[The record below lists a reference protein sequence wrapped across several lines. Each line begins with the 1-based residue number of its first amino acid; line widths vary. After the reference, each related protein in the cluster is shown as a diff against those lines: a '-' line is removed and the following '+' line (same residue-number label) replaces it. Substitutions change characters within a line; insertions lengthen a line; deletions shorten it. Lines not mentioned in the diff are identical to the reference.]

1 MKKILFIIVPIIIIL
16 ILVIWKVYEKNSI
29 ETNNRGGWSRGSR
42 DDVVAV
48 EVENIRK
55 KNLTKWVTLTG
66 SLKPQ
71 SKYFISSKTT
81 GKIEKLFV
89 DMGDE
94 IENGQLLAKLE
105 DSESRLQV
113 KIANTIVKSAES
125 NLESV
130 KNIFEQSKKNLLRKQ
145 KLFDR
150 DLISK
155 SEIELALADYN
166 KLNANL
172 KIAKSNLNEKL
183 SILENANIKL
193 SYSNIYADWD
203 NSKTK
208 KIIGEKILESGSL
221 VNSNTPIYSV
231 LDINNLIGSVSVTE
245 TDFLKLEKGL
255 SAKIKVNSFPGK
267 TFFGEIVRIAPFL
280 NENTREAKVDI
291 LIPNTTKILKPGMFI
306 TASIIVAEK
315 KNVITVPTNAL
326 VGKNNNNVFVVDN
339 NSEKVNLININIG
352 IIENGWAEIIS
363 PQLNGRVVTLGHHLL
378 RDGSKIIIPDLKNK
392 TKNNKGKSN
401 KWNKKNKKERK

>member
-150 DLISK
+150 GLISK

-208 KIIGEKILESGSL
+208 KIIGEKILE
-221 VNSNTPIYSV
+221 
-231 LDINNLIGSVSVTE
+231 
-245 TDFLKLEKGL
+245 
-255 SAKIKVNSFPGK
+255 
-267 TFFGEIVRIAPFL
+267 
-280 NENTREAKVDI
+280 
-291 LIPNTTKILKPGMFI
+291 
-306 TASIIVAEK
+306 
-315 KNVITVPTNAL
+315 
-326 VGKNNNNVFVVDN
+326 
-339 NSEKVNLININIG
+339 
-352 IIENGWAEIIS
+352 
-363 PQLNGRVVTLGHHLL
+363 
-378 RDGSKIIIPDLKNK
+378 
-392 TKNNKGKSN
+392 
-401 KWNKKNKKERK
+401 